1 MVYGGFRVSTNLK
14 PWPKYKIKEKM
25 KINTDNLSVMKG
37 FMSSYGWVKGKTI
50 SSIDYKTVPD
60 HICEDF
66 DDDCYDLPMTHWQC
80 WEHDSKCGVC
90 PFLIQEVTEEMDK
103 IK

>member
-25 KINTDNLSVMKG
+25 KINTDNLSAMKG
-37 FMSSYGWVKGKTI
+37 FMSSYGWVKGRTRLP
-50 SSIDYKTVPD
+50 IDYKSVPD